1 MEKAEFLQE
10 VKNHMKNNK
19 NSWINQYFIVDGH
32 KIGLKL
38 YMGTKTA
45 TINRLE
51 IDGLNAPSLY
61 DLTQKKA
68 IETIDEYMTRS

>member
-1 MEKAEFLQE
+1 MTKAEFLE
-10 VKNHMKNNK
+10 AVKNHMKNCK
-19 NSWINQYFIVDGH
+19 NSWINQYFMVDGH
-32 KIGLKL
+32 KVGLKL
-38 YMGTKTA
+38 YMSIKTA

-68 IETIDEYMTRS
+68 LETIDEYITRA